1 MISKFGGAITNPVVI
16 VAGLMLFTGVVEA
29 ANFEGYI
36 GTGGEVIKF
45 FYDFIYEAATS
56 YLGRGAAIT
65 FGSLGLVFGVISG
78 QLKMTLI
85 GAPLFLFGVFGRVI
99 ADSLFTS
106 ALY

>member
-1 MISKFGGAITNPVVI
+1 MIGKFERSVVI
-16 VAGLMLFTGVVEA
+16 VAGLMLCTGVVEA
-29 ANFEGYI
+29 ASFEGYI

-65 FGSLGLVFGVISG
+65 FGFLGLVFGVISR
-78 QLKMTLI
+78 QLKMALI
-85 GAPLFLFGVFGRVI
+85 GAPLFLFGIFGRVI